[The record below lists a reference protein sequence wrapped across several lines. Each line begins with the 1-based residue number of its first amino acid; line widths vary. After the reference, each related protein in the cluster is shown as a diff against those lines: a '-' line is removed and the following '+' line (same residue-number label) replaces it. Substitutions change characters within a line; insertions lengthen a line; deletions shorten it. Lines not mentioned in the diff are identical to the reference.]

1 MGSFTG
7 YVVIYILGGVTFIP
21 LIVALLFLH
30 AYLTLKP
37 PVNSDESLSSSAA
50 ATAAGSVSNQQS
62 GTNNTTDSNNNGNG
76 INNDE
81 NKSHSRRLSL
91 LSRPNDDQFSLKSGT
106 DVLAEKFQRV
116 HESDVAAGY
125 FAVCREYVPGGVNGK
140 PPERTTPAGE
150 VVGTES
156 QSPSVYQSMYRSIFE
171 RKTASASIE
180 PGNNNG
186 GRNFRKAR
194 NVFYIVLRLVHLR
207 CCECR
212 GKADGLDMVI

>member
-7 YVVIYILGGVTFIP
+7 YVVIYVLGGVTFIP
-21 LIVALLFLH
+21 LIIALLFLH

-37 PVNSDESLSSSAA
+37 PVNQDESLSSSAA
-50 ATAAGSVSNQQS
+50 AAAAVSNQQP
-62 GTNNTTDSNNNGNG
+62 GNTTENNGNG
-76 INNDE
+76 INDE
-81 NKSHSRRLSL
+81 NKSHARKLSL
-91 LSRPNDDQFSLKSGT
+91 LTRPNDDQFSLKSGT
-106 DVLAEKFQRV
+106 DVLASKFQRV

-180 PGNNNG
+180 PGNING

-194 NVFYIVLRLVHLR
+194 NVFYIVLRFVVYGSK
-207 CCECR
+207 E
-212 GKADGLDMVI
+212 GKGRLTVIDMVI

>member
-7 YVVIYILGGVTFIP
+7 YVIIYILGGVTFLP
-21 LIVALLFLH
+21 LLVVLLFLH

-37 PVNSDESLSSSAA
+37 PVSQDESLSSSSAA
-50 ATAAGSVSNQQS
+50 ATAVSNQQP
-62 GTNNTTDSNNNGNG
+62 GTTDNNGNS
-76 INNDE
+76 INTDE
-81 NKSHSRRLSL
+81 NKSHVRRLSL
-91 LSRPNDDQFSLKSGT
+91 ISRPNDDQFSLKSGT

-116 HESDVAAGY
+116 HENDVAAGY

-186 GRNFRKAR
+186 GRNFKKAR
-194 NVFYIVLRLVHLR
+194 NVFYIVLRFVLIQFRLSR
-207 CCECR
+207 QK

>member
-21 LIVALLFLH
+21 LIAALLFLH
-30 AYLTLKP
+30 AYLTLKS
-37 PVNSDESLSSSAA
+37 PVNQDESLSSSSSAA
-50 ATAAGSVSNQQS
+50 AGAVSNQQPGS
-62 GTNNTTDSNNNGNG
+62 AVDNVRNGNG
-76 INNDE
+76 NDK
-81 NKSHSRRLSL
+81 NGSHARRLSL

-180 PGNNNG
+180 PGNTNG

-194 NVFYIVLRLVHLR
+194 NVFYIVLRFVFPSELCGYR
-207 CCECR
+207 R
-212 GKADGLDMVI
+212 KADGLDMAI